1 MCCTFF
7 NKVYS
12 MKKALFTITV
22 LLISLMAFAKQ
33 SNEQDPKYGKGAVPV
48 DENGSVY
55 FTQTFDIPEGMS
67 EDRCYELLFNWAKGR
82 FALPYANAGRVL
94 NEDAESRRYIF
105 HVDQMIVFKSTA
117 LSADESKISYNF
129 SAVVKDGK
137 FTLKITDIKYRYEEG
152 REGGGK
158 IFPAEDWITDQEAYN
173 RKGTK
178 FLKSTGKFR
187 IKTIDLK
194 DIQFQKAFEAISDN
208 K

>member
-1 MCCTFF
+1 
-7 NKVYS
+7 
-12 MKKALFTITV
+12 MKKALFTITA
-22 LLISLMAFAKQ
+22 LLVSLMAFAKQ

-82 FALPYANAGRVL
+82 FTLPYANAGRVL

-117 LSADESKISYNF
+117 LTADESKISYNF

>member
-1 MCCTFF
+1 
-7 NKVYS
+7 
-12 MKKALFTITV
+12 MKKALFTITT
-22 LLISLMAFAKQ
+22 LLVSLMAFAKQ

>member
-1 MCCTFF
+1 
-7 NKVYS
+7 
-12 MKKALFTITV
+12 MKKALFTITA
-22 LLISLMAFAKQ
+22 LLVSLMAFAKQ

>member
-1 MCCTFF
+1 
-7 NKVYS
+7 
-12 MKKALFTITV
+12 MKKTLLTIAALLVTLFV
-22 LLISLMAFAKQ
+22 FAKQ

-67 EDRCYELLFNWAKGR
+67 EDRCYEILMNWAKGR
-82 FALPYANAGRVL
+82 FALPYANAGRIL
-94 NEDAESRRYIF
+94 NEDAESRRFIF
-105 HVDQMIVFKSTA
+105 HVDQMIVFKSTP

-137 FTLKITDIKYRYEEG
+137 FTLQITDIKYRYEEG

-158 IFPAEDWITDQEAYN
+158 IFPAEDWITDEEAYN

-194 DIQFQKAFEAISDN
+194 DIQFQKAFEAISDY

>member
-1 MCCTFF
+1 
-7 NKVYS
+7 
-12 MKKALFTITV
+12 MKKALFTITA
-22 LLISLMAFAKQ
+22 LLVSLMAFAKQ

-194 DIQFQKAFEAISDN
+194 DIKFQKAFEAISDN

>member
-1 MCCTFF
+1 
-7 NKVYS
+7 
-12 MKKALFTITV
+12 MKKALFTITA
-22 LLISLMAFAKQ
+22 LLVSLMAFAKQ

-117 LSADESKISYNF
+117 LTADESKISYNF
-129 SAVVKDGK
+129 SAIVKDGK